1 MNQKF
6 IITCKYIFH
15 MKKLIFIFFLSIQFS
30 FFSFGNTKTET
41 DSKITNLH
49 IWMNEVLDLTKNCV
63 GFSAPVSSRA
73 FAYFTF
79 GIYES
84 SVESSSEYQ
93 SLSGQIN
100 GYNRNTWKRENEKIY
115 WPEVINRTAYQ
126 MVNFLFANMP
136 EVNKTKVSNLYLQ
149 IKKTNLEN
157 TSKSELSNSI
167 DYADKIS
174 KEIIEWTKNDG
185 GHEAYKYNFPKTYN
199 PPVCESCWVI
209 TYPDYLPA
217 QLPYWG
223 NRRLLINS
231 NRQISDDIKVFDFS
245 TDTVSVLYKNAL
257 EIYDLNK
264 SKIKEYE
271 IIAKYWDDS
280 PGYSGTPAGH
290 QISLALQ
297 LAEQSNFTY
306 NETIHLLT
314 LLSFTIHDAFIEC
327 WRLKYT
333 FNFIRPITYIHRY
346 IAKDF
351 NSIISSPPFPEF
363 PSGHS
368 YQSGAGN
375 EVLKYFFSDTVK
387 IIDSTNAH
395 RIDIDGHPRSYN
407 NLTELAEE
415 TSMSRLYGG
424 IHYRYTLIQSLE
436 YGRRIGKNT
445 IMSLNFKK

>member
-1 MNQKF
+1 MSKSIIVNVNIFQFHKLYFLPFLF
-6 IITCKYIFH
+6 IH
-15 MKKLIFIFFLSIQFS
+15 LSFNAYSI
-30 FFSFGNTKTET
+30 NKHET
-41 DSKITNLH
+41 DHKNNTLY

-84 SVESSSEYQ
+84 TVESSTEYQ

-100 GYNRNTWKRENEKIY
+100 GYNRKTWKRENEKIY

-126 MVNFLFANMP
+126 MVNFLYANMP
-136 EVNKTKVSNLYLQ
+136 DINKTKVSNLYLQ
-149 IKKTNLEN
+149 IKKINIEN
-157 TSKSELSNSI
+157 SSKSELSNSI
-167 DYADKIS
+167 GYADKIS

-185 GHEAYKYNFPKTYN
+185 GHEAYKYNFPKTYH
-199 PPVCESCWVI
+199 PPVCESCWAI

-223 NRRLLINS
+223 TRRLLINS
-231 NRQISDDIKVFDFS
+231 NRQISDDIKVLDFS
-245 TDTVSVLYKNAL
+245 TDTESVLYKNAL
-257 EIYDLNK
+257 EIYELNK

-271 IIAKYWDDS
+271 IIAEYWDDS
-280 PGYSGTPAGH
+280 PGYSGTPTGH
-290 QISLALQ
+290 QISLSLQ
-297 LAEQSNFTY
+297 LAKQRNFTY

-395 RIDIDGHPRSYN
+395 RTDIDGHPRTYS

-424 IHYRYTLIQSLE
+424 IHYRYTLNQSLE
-436 YGRRIGKNT
+436 YGRRIGRNT